1 MVETWVE
8 ELFKLIS
15 SRELSLES
23 ISAAQNMKREH
34 FPGSLFKFREV
45 NDYSLSNLRDS
56 TLHLTFASRF
66 NDPYDSAVDFDPH
79 FGTTHVELL
88 LNGTEGMSG
97 DHRSS
102 ILSAEDPM
110 LEMVRYY
117 HLVSTEEHVDE
128 DALIKMAAVMKEL
141 HAGFV
146 AKLVN
151 DMNRRL
157 QNSYK
162 ICSLTERLD
171 SLPLWAHYGD
181 NHAGF
186 AMEYDFSS
194 LPADNLAGLC
204 LWPVRY
210 GGVFNASE
218 LLRGIRPGDNFN
230 NLFGLVAALHKS
242 PDWEY
247 EKEWRL
253 VLIDGANDPPR
264 NFYAPLKSVFLG
276 SKISEEDEGRVI
288 QNAKVAEVPV
298 FKMHLVS
305 HEFRMEAKPYQK

>member
-1 MVETWVE
+1 MSKAWVE
-8 ELFKLIS
+8 ELIQLMS
-15 SRELSLES
+15 ARELSLES
-23 ISAAQNMKREH
+23 ITAAQIMKREH
-34 FPGSLFKFREV
+34 FPASLFKFREV
-45 NDYSLSNLRDS
+45 NDYSLSNLRDA

-88 LNGTEGMSG
+88 LNGVKGISD

-102 ILSAEDPM
+102 ILDAEDPM
-110 LEMVRYY
+110 LEMVRYF
-117 HLVSTEEHVDE
+117 HLANAEEKVDE
-128 DALIKMAAVMKEL
+128 NALIKMTAVMKEL

-146 AKLVN
+146 ARLIN
-151 DMNRRL
+151 DMNSRL

-162 ICSLTERLD
+162 ICSLSERLD
-171 SLPLWAHYGD
+171 SLPLWAHYGK

-186 AMEYDFSS
+186 AMGYDFRS

-210 GGVFNASE
+210 GGVFNASD
-218 LLRGIRPGDNFN
+218 LLRGVKPGDNFN

-242 PDWEY
+242 QDWEY

-253 VLIDGANDPPR
+253 VLVDSANDPPR

-276 SKISEEDEGRVI
+276 SKISEEDEDKVI
-288 QNAKVAEVPV
+288 QSACVAGVPV